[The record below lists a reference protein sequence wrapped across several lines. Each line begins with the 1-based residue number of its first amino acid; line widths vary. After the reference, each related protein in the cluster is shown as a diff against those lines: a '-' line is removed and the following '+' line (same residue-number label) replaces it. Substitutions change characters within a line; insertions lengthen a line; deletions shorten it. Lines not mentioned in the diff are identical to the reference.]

1 MKNTNVRPSSDDDQ
15 IEVKKQ
21 RVEKED
27 NKVSDITNHF
37 KPVSRKYQKALK
49 SVLK

>member
-1 MKNTNVRPSSDDDQ
+1 MENTNIRLSIDDDQ
-15 IEVKKQ
+15 TEVKKQ

-37 KPVSRKYQKALK
+37 KLVSRKYQKALK
-49 SVLK
+49 SALK